1 MFHVSGRLDVIFYP
15 NHLPCCSTLHRHYA
29 ERVAKHVCNLISRAH
44 AGLSAEH
51 RNLVSWHHGFISLM
65 PYLVKK
71 RVVNAIHLSAKI
83 VFGIQRKTIQLAELS
98 IPLINSAN
106 GYIFIYHLFLCHAP
120 KSNMFQYLC
129 HHNILDLVC

>member
-44 AGLSAEH
+44 AGFSAEH
-51 RNLVSWHHGFISLM
+51 RNLIAWHHGFISLM

-71 RVVNAIHLSAKI
+71 RVVNAIHLSANI
-83 VFGIQRKTIQLAELS
+83 VFAYKGSEYLGDFLQSQYYTVS
-98 IPLINSAN
+98 IPSNVVSMKV
-106 GYIFIYHLFLCHAP
+106 YFI
-120 KSNMFQYLC
+120 
-129 HHNILDLVC
+129 ILLVSIIL